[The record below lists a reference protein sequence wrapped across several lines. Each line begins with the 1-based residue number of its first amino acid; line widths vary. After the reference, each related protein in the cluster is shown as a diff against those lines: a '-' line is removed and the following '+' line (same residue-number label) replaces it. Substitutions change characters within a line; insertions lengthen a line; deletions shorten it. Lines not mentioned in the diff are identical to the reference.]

1 MEIFA
6 GLIIGFIGSFHC
18 LGMCGPIALA
28 LPIPDSDNFRFYAGR
43 VIYNLGRILSYALMG
58 ILIGFISEKLVI
70 SGFQQILS
78 VSLGIL
84 ILIIVLIPR
93 GIRNRIFAANIIQK
107 LIIPLKSS
115 IGTLFKQKNYF
126 SFFSIGFLNGFLPC
140 GFVYA
145 GLAGAIS
152 TGSAFNGMLFMIFFG
167 LGTFPAMFTISL
179 FSKFIKLGL
188 RKKLNRL
195 VPAFAIFL
203 ALLFIMRGMNLGIP
217 YVSPKIGNKPAS
229 HHMMNNYKK

>member
-107 LIIPLKSS
+107 LIIP
-115 IGTLFKQKNYF
+115 FKEQYRYL
-126 SFFSIGFLNGFLPC
+126 I
-140 GFVYA
+140 
-145 GLAGAIS
+145 
-152 TGSAFNGMLFMIFFG
+152 
-167 LGTFPAMFTISL
+167 
-179 FSKFIKLGL
+179 
-188 RKKLNRL
+188 
-195 VPAFAIFL
+195 
-203 ALLFIMRGMNLGIP
+203 
-217 YVSPKIGNKPAS
+217 
-229 HHMMNNYKK
+229 